1 MPVSL
6 FLRQHD
12 QVSLVCLLQTV
23 DHFFKPK
30 WSGPTA
36 LFPSTTS
43 FLHFTSYL
51 STQEIS
57 S

>member
-1 MPVSL
+1 MPISL